1 MRSLRRPRHA
11 PAPDDPAVVDPAPE
25 PALQPAL
32 QPAVGPAL
40 DGPEG
45 SIADAETVED
55 VRPPFEALPIPVVTR
70 RRVAFAVGAL
80 VSAWIVVLFVR
91 QVGEASAATSRV
103 EAAGEENAALA
114 ARVGSLQRELELIQE
129 RPYILLAAR
138 GHGLGGEKE
147 IPFTLAPDAPPVAA
161 DAPGSEGLRLGE
173 SSIRRSP
180 LDAWLSL
187 LFGPDSAD

>member
-25 PALQPAL
+25 PALEPDVAA
-32 QPAVGPAL
+32 AVV
-40 DGPEG
+40 DREG

-55 VRPPFEALPIPVVTR
+55 APPPFEALPIPVVTR

-147 IPFTLAPDAPPVAA
+147 VPFTLAADAPPVGA

-173 SSIRRSP
+173 ASVRRSP
-180 LDAWLSL
+180 LDAWLAL
-187 LFGPDSAD
+187 LFGPDPAD